1 MLRTLLLQREQH
13 LTQLAE
19 GSLYVSRHD
28 GGRAAARN
36 GYSQAHGGKG
46 GGGIARLC
54 PLQAEL
60 WGSPGAFHLQLTQMT
75 AQISLKGRKHH
86 SGAAQTRY
94 HRRPG
99 GMPRYLPQVP
109 TPWH

>member
-1 MLRTLLLQREQH
+1 MSHAAMAAVLQPGMATR
-13 LTQLAE
+13 
-19 GSLYVSRHD
+19 RHM
-28 GGRAAARN
+28 
-36 GYSQAHGGKG
+36 GGKG

-94 HRRPG
+94 HKRPG
-99 GMPRYLPQVP
+99 GMPRYLPEVP

>member
-1 MLRTLLLQREQH
+1 MSHATMAAVLQPGMATR
-13 LTQLAE
+13 
-19 GSLYVSRHD
+19 RHT
-28 GGRAAARN
+28 
-36 GYSQAHGGKG
+36 GGKG

-99 GMPRYLPQVP
+99 GMPRYLPEVP